1 MSGGGPPSRGRGSRG
16 RRKRFGDNG
25 FEEQGG
31 YMNAKKSK
39 LEEQFSKDALKECLD
54 AEVGIFRNVAI
65 FVNGYTG
72 EIMTNIV
79 QGRPDNPHFIS
90 HKSDPHCLAFSLICK
105 NLKIRGC

>member
-72 EIMTNIV
+72 EMMTVRGKRSFYFAWN
-79 QGRPDNPHFIS
+79 R
-90 HKSDPHCLAFSLICK
+90 SLCSI
-105 NLKIRGC
+105 LF

>member
-39 LEEQFSKDALKECLD
+39 LEEQFSKDASKECLD
-54 AEVGIFRNVAI
+54 AKLGIFRNVAI

-72 EIMTNIV
+72 EIWTYMLTM
-79 QGRPDNPHFIS
+79 FAS
-90 HKSDPHCLAFSLICK
+90 K
-105 NLKIRGC
+105 

>member
-1 MSGGGPPSRGRGSRG
+1 MSRQGPPSRGQGSRG

-39 LEEQFSKDALKECLD
+39 LEEQFSKEASKECLV
-54 AEVGIFRNVAI
+54 AEQGIFHNVAI

-72 EIMTNIV
+72 
-79 QGRPDNPHFIS
+79 
-90 HKSDPHCLAFSLICK
+90 
-105 NLKIRGC
+105 